1 MLVDTPPTTLEF
13 LLVSSEAFTVST
25 VQSAL
30 KEVGATGE
38 YIQSLDAARG
48 LVTSRKVDGVILDVD
63 IKSALDL
70 IARMRR
76 SKNARAFAFVCVK
89 NDAEEAVALKGGANA
104 LLSKPLEVDAV
115 SAKVSSFKS
124 IIASERRRYQRH
136 DVTLPIVVTLGK
148 IAYPGIVENIS
159 QGGIAVRLPCLLPA
173 SSTAE
178 FSFDLESGISIE
190 GSAQLRWA
198 NQDGLSGMEFRVLPP
213 RCKDDLMNWLR
224 EKAACQII
232 SD

>member
-1 MLVDTPPTTLEF
+1 MPVATPALTLEF
-13 LLVSSEAFTVST
+13 LLVTTEPFTVDAVRT
-25 VQSAL
+25 AL
-30 KEVGATGE
+30 NEVGVSFECAP
-38 YIQSLDAARG
+38 SADAAQEF
-48 LVTSRKVDGVILDVD
+48 VTSRKVDGVILDVD
-63 IKSALDL
+63 IKTALDL

-104 LLSKPLEVDAV
+104 LLTKPL
-115 SAKVSSFKS
+115 SAEAIAAKIGSFKS
-124 IIASERRRYQRH
+124 IIASERRRYRRH
-136 DVTLPIVVTLGK
+136 DVTLPVVITLAE

-159 QGGIAVRLPCLLPA
+159 QGGMAVRMPCLLPA
-173 SSTAE
+173 ASTVE
-178 FSFDLESGISIE
+178 FSFDLESGVSIE

-198 NQDGLSGMEFRVLPP
+198 TQDGLSGMEFRILPP

-224 EKAACQII
+224 EQAAAQVV

>member
-1 MLVDTPPTTLEF
+1 MPVATPAVTLEF
-13 LLVSSEAFTVST
+13 LLVAGEPST
-25 VQSAL
+25 VNVVQTAL
-30 KEVGATGE
+30 SEVGVSFESAA
-38 YIQSLDAARG
+38 SLDAARD

-63 IKSALDL
+63 IKTALDL

-104 LLSKPLEVDAV
+104 LLAKPLSSEAIA
-115 SAKVSSFKS
+115 AKIGSFKS
-124 IIASERRRYQRH
+124 IIASERRRYRRH
-136 DVTLPIVVTLGK
+136 DVTLPVVITLAE

-159 QGGIAVRLPCLLPA
+159 QGGMAVRMPCLLPA
-173 SSTAE
+173 ASTVE
-178 FSFDLESGISIE
+178 FSFDLQSGTSIE

-198 NQDGLSGMEFRVLPP
+198 SQDGLSGMEFRVLPP

-224 EKAACQII
+224 EQAATQVV

>member
-1 MLVDTPPTTLEF
+1 MLVDAPPTTLEF
-13 LLVSSEAFTVST
+13 LLVSTEAFTVSA

-38 YIQSLDAARG
+38 YVQSLDAARD

-63 IKSALDL
+63 IKRALDL

-76 SKNARAFAFVCVK
+76 TKNARAFAFVCVK

-115 SAKVSSFKS
+115 SAKIAAFKA

-136 DVTLPIVVTLGK
+136 DVTLPVVVTLGE

-159 QGGIAVRLPCLLPA
+159 QGGMAVRLPCLLPA

-178 FSFDLESGISIE
+178 FSLDLESGISIE
-190 GSAQLRWA
+190 GSAKLKWA
-198 NQDGLSGMEFRVLPP
+198 TQDGLSGMEFRVLPP
-213 RCKDDLMNWLR
+213 RCKDDLMTWLR
-224 EKAACQII
+224 EKAASQI